1 MRAMLSLCAVAA
13 LLGLVACNN
22 NADPVKS
29 KTDTMNSQPVDKNPT
44 TDTNPTA
51 QSSTGG
57 DQQGT
62 QPTQPASPKPSGG

>member
-1 MRAMLSLCAVAA
+1 MRAALSICVVAA
-13 LLGLVACNN
+13 FLALAGCND

-44 TDTNPTA
+44 TDTDPTP

-62 QPTQPASPKPSGG
+62 QPKQPALPKRSGG

>member
-1 MRAMLSLCAVAA
+1 MRAVLLMSAA
-13 LLGLVACNN
+13 LLALAGCND

-29 KTDTMNSQPVDKNPT
+29 KTDTTNSQPVDKNPT
-44 TDTNPTA
+44 TDTNPTP
-51 QSSTGG
+51 QTSTGG

>member
-1 MRAMLSLCAVAA
+1 MKATWLIWSASA
-13 LLGLVACNN
+13 LLALAACNN

-29 KTDTMNSQPVDKNPT
+29 KTDTMNSQPVNKNPT
-44 TDTNPTA
+44 TDTNPTP

-62 QPTQPASPKPSGG
+62 QPTQPALPKPSGG